1 MRSSNPVLSR
11 PDAFTPQQQN
21 QPGYSQAGYPQQP
34 GYPQAGYPQQPGY
47 PQGGYQQPQGQQ
59 GPYQQGGYQPPAP
72 GQQYPAQAPAQPG
85 GLMTID
91 DVITKSAITMGTLIV
106 TATITFMFL
115 PAQLLWP
122 AVIVSALVGFG
133 TVMVVAARR
142 LINPGMVLAYAAI
155 EGVFIGAIS
164 KVYET
169 AWNGIVPA
177 AVLATVVTAATT
189 LAAYKFFRIK
199 VTAKFR
205 KMVMIGTLAYAGVL
219 LVNFVMSMF
228 GVNFLF
234 GHGNLALLLLISAF
248 GVGLAVFNL
257 IMDFDYVE
265 QGIAIGAP
273 ASESWRAAFGLTVTL
288 VWLYVEMLR
297 LLSYF
302 RN

>member
-21 QPGYSQAGYPQQP
+21 QFGSQQAGYQQQP
-34 GYPQAGYPQQPGY
+34 GI
-47 PQGGYQQPQGQQ
+47 PQGGYQQPQGGFPQQ
-59 GPYQQGGYQPPAP
+59 PGYPQQP
-72 GQQYPAQAPAQPG
+72 GQYAPHQPVQSG

-91 DVITKSAITMGTLIV
+91 DVITKTAITLGTLI
-106 TATITFMFL
+106 AAAALTFMFL
-115 PAQLLWP
+115 PVSLLWP
-122 AVIVSALVGFG
+122 AVIVSALVGFV
-133 TVMVVAARR
+133 TVLLVAGRR
-142 LINPGMVLAYAAI
+142 KINPGMVLVYAAI

-177 AVLATVVTAATT
+177 AIMATVVTAAAT
-189 LAAYKFFRIK
+189 LGVYKFFRIR
-199 VTAKFR
+199 VTNKFR

-219 LVNFVMSMF
+219 MVNFVLSLF
-228 GVNFLF
+228 GLNFLF
-234 GHGNLALLLLISAF
+234 GHGNMALLLLISAV

-257 IMDFDYVE
+257 IMDFDYIE
-265 QGIAIGAP
+265 QGIAVGAP
-273 ASESWRAAFGLTVTL
+273 ASESWRGAFGLTVTL
-288 VWLYVEMLR
+288 VWLYIEMLR